1 MKLLTLLLAF
11 GVALGAQAPAR
22 TPQALADQVQARL
35 DKLVDF
41 EADFSQSYEG
51 GVLRTRTTERGT
63 VSMKRPGRMRWVYT
77 SPERK
82 EFVSDGVRI
91 YSYIPADRQ
100 VIVSPLPA
108 DDQTT
113 PALLLSGRGRLTR
126 DFTPSFTE
134 LPGTA
139 STLLGLRLVPRA
151 EDADY
156 TSMTLGLEPATLQ
169 VRYLEAA
176 DQQGGRS
183 TFTFSNVKENR
194 GLADRIF
201 EFRVPRGVDVIT
213 HAAPPPR

>member
-1 MKLLTLLLAF
+1 MRLLTLLLAC
-11 GVALGAQAPAR
+11 GVALGAQATVR

-35 DKLVDF
+35 DALADF

-91 YSYIPADRQ
+91 YSYIPADKQ

-126 DFTPSFTE
+126 DFTPSFAE
-134 LPGTA
+134 LPSTA
-139 STLLGLRLVPRA
+139 SGLLGLRLEPRQ

-156 TSMTLGLEPATLQ
+156 TSMTLGLDPATLQ

-176 DQQGGRS
+176 DRQGGRS

-194 GLADRIF
+194 GLADKVF

-213 HAAPPPR
+213 HAAPPR

>member
-1 MKLLTLLLAF
+1 MRLFITLLIIG
-11 GVALGAQAPAR
+11 GVALGAQAPPR
-22 TPQALADQVQARL
+22 TPQALAEQVQARL
-35 DKLVDF
+35 DRLADF

-91 YSYIPADRQ
+91 YSYVPADRQ

-108 DDQTT
+108 DDETT

-126 DFTPSFTE
+126 DFTPSDTE
-134 LPGTA
+134 LPAAAGK
-139 STLLGLRLVPRA
+139 LLGLRLEPRG
-151 EDADY
+151 DDGDY
-156 TSMTLGLEPATLQ
+156 QSMTLGLDPATLQ
-169 VRYLEAA
+169 IRYLEAT
-176 DQQGGRS
+176 DRQGGRS
-183 TFTFSNVKENR
+183 TFSFTNVKENR
-194 GLADRIF
+194 GLADKIF

-213 HAAPPPR
+213 HAAPPR